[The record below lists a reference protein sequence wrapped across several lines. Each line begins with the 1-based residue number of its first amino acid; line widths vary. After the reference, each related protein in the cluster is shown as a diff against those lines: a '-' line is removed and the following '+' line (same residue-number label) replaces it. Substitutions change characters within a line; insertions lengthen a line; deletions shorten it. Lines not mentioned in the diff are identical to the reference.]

1 MKSELEYLLENSAA
15 VINQILYAKDHKHVC
30 ICPADTLWAGPQID
44 ILPHARSSLQSINRM
59 VERIQMYKGEL
70 EKMRNQ
76 LFGLDIARLRN
87 KTMKT
92 GRIKEPVVPMIGDLV
107 MIHHDAKPGQDK
119 YGVIEEIISPQ
130 QDEDKKWNDRETL
143 GNHGASSSIVH
154 NKGW

>member
-1 MKSELEYLLENSAA
+1 
-15 VINQILYAKDHKHVC
+15 
-30 ICPADTLWAGPQID
+30 
-44 ILPHARSSLQSINRM
+44 M

-107 MIHHDAKPGQDK
+107 MIHHEAKP
-119 YGVIEEIISPQ
+119 
-130 QDEDKKWNDRETL
+130 
-143 GNHGASSSIVH
+143 
-154 NKGW
+154 